1 MARMR
6 SPNFPGLSLEDAVKF
21 VKPVWDQNRRVL
33 ISREVAAKDLGYT
46 GLTGRS
52 LKVLG
57 AMNQYGLIENKAGGQ
72 MRVSKLAED
81 ILIGYPEAVKRAAV
95 SEAGRTPSLFREIY
109 ERFEDHVPSENA
121 VRSFLLQKGFTNA
134 GVEKALRS
142 FSETNRYVE
151 IYGVS
156 ESHGGEEA
164 EGAESGPDNEKQ
176 ETPIVAS
183 PAPRQEAKPSGGQGG
198 GEIFWN
204 RGPLD
209 YSLSSSGLVVV
220 GKTNSARELREYIEK
235 LNVLAGILPDEDPS
249 VTDNSS

>member
-21 VKPVWDQNRRVL
+21 VKPIWDKNRRVL
-33 ISREVAAKDLGYT
+33 IAREVAAKDLGYT

-81 ILIGYPEAVKRAAV
+81 ILIGYPEGVKRAAV
-95 SEAGRTPSLFREIY
+95 SEAARFPSLFREVY
-109 ERFEDHVPSENA
+109 ERFEGHVPSDNA
-121 VRSFLLQKGFTNA
+121 VRSFFLQKGFTNE

-142 FSETNRYVE
+142 FEETNRYAE

-156 ESHGGEEA
+156 ESHGIEE
-164 EGAESGPDNEKQ
+164 GDGSESGPDNEIQEAPRMASAAPKQ
-176 ETPIVAS
+176 ERPDPT
-183 PAPRQEAKPSGGQGG
+183 QG
-198 GEIFWN
+198 IDSTFWN
-204 RGPLD
+204 KGQLD
-209 YSLSSSGLVVV
+209 FNLTSSGLAVA
-220 GKTNSARELREYIEK
+220 GRTNSASELKAFIEK
-235 LNVLAGILPDEDPS
+235 LKTLAALLPEN
-249 VTDNSS
+249 DNAGTGEGG